1 MANETNLGA
10 DLSRLKIDRSRRRRD
25 NSSPSRWWV
34 ALLILVLLAGGAWMF
49 WGGSAAPTVQ
59 VRQVEIARSGGDGGG
74 SAIVLQAAGYIVA
87 HHKIEVASKVSGKV
101 SQINVEKGD
110 RVKKGQVLV
119 RLEDSEFRAR
129 VRQAGGELA
138 ALEAQLAELEAGS
151 RPEEIARAR
160 ANVDEARADLQQ
172 ARVDLERVRRLVEE
186 EVAPRRNLD
195 NADAAFEARRARVAS
210 LERSLRLLEI
220 GPRRETIEAM
230 RGQVQRAQ
238 GQLDF
243 DKTLLDATVI
253 RAPVSGTIL
262 ERNVE
267 IGEFVTTSFVG
278 ERGAKGYVVS
288 LADLNDIQVE
298 LDISQDDF
306 SRLDFG
312 QKAVITTDAYRDREY
327 KGEIVEISPEADRQ
341 KATVQ
346 VKVQILEPDALLRPE
361 MNANIAFLAPE
372 APTGG
377 QQQKP
382 VASIRVPA
390 SAVRDGQVFLYVN
403 GKVVARQVEVRR
415 TRSGEAEVVKGLS
428 GGEDLIVNPPEGLSD
443 GDEVTREGQP

>member
-1 MANETNLGA
+1 M
-10 DLSRLKIDRSRRRRD
+10 I
-25 NSSPSRWWV
+25 
-34 ALLILVLLAGGAWMF
+34 LILLGGAGWAF
-49 WGGSAAPTVQ
+49 WGGASAPVVQ
-59 VRQVEIARSGGDGGG
+59 VRQVEIARSGGEGGG
-74 SAIVLQAAGYIVA
+74 SAIVLQAAGYIVP

-101 SQINVEKGD
+101 SQISVEKGD
-110 RVKKGQVLV
+110 QVKRGQVLV
-119 RLEDSEFRAR
+119 RLEDNEFRAR
-129 VRQAGGELA
+129 VRQAQGELA

-160 ANVDEARADLQQ
+160 ANVDEGRADLQQ
-172 ARVDLERVRRLVEE
+172 ARVELERVRRLVAE
-186 EVAPRRNLD
+186 EVAPRQDLD
-195 NADAAFEARRARVAS
+195 NAEAAFEARQARVAS
-210 LERSLRLLEI
+210 LERSLKLLEI
-220 GPRRETIEAM
+220 GPRREVIDSM

-306 SRLDFG
+306 SRLEFG
-312 QKAVITTDAYRDREY
+312 QKAVIATDAYRDREY

-346 VKVQILEPDALLRPE
+346 VKVQILEPDAFLRPE
-361 MNANIAFLAPE
+361 MNANVSFLAGEQP
-372 APTGG
+372 AG
-377 QQQKP
+377 QQQQAA
-382 VASIRVPA
+382 ASIRIPA

-403 GKVVARQVEVRR
+403 GKVVARRVEVRR
-415 TRSGEAEVVKGLS
+415 TRSGEAEVVDGLA
-428 GGEDLIVNPPEGLSD
+428 GGEDLIVNPPEGLKD
-443 GDEVTREGQP
+443 GDEVVREGQP